1 MLHKSNFFD
10 NIGVL
15 FKKYPTVDLTD
26 LFSKGQMDS
35 KRWLV
40 DMLVELDLPLGVV
53 FICAGWYG
61 SLATFLFESD
71 LKINK
76 IRSFD
81 IDPLCADIA
90 DTFNRSWVM
99 NQWEFKAI
107 TADIMDIDYQHHTW
121 QIWSNANNR
130 MCRPITDSP
139 DTVINTSCEHIENF
153 AEWYDKIPKGTLVV
167 LQSNNFQEVNE
178 HVNCSIDAESFS
190 ISAPMEN
197 CLFLGELELEKYTRF
212 MKIGTK

>member
-10 NIGVL
+10 NIGSL

-26 LFSKGQMDS
+26 LFSKGQMES

-40 DMLVELDLPLGVV
+40 DMLVELDLPLGTV

-61 SLATFLFESD
+61 SLATFLFESN

-81 IDPLCADIA
+81 IDPICADIA

-99 NQWEFKAI
+99 NNWQFKAS
-107 TADIMDIDYQHHTW
+107 TLDISDIDYPTQY
-121 QIWSNANNR
+121 
-130 MCRPITDSP
+130 ITRRADNSTVELVETP
-139 DTVINTSCEHIENF
+139 DTIINTSCEHIENF
-153 AEWYDKIPKGTLVV
+153 AEWYAKIPNGKLVV
-167 LQSNNFQEVNE
+167 LQSNNFVDVDE
-178 HVNCSIDAESFS
+178 HVNCSKDAESFS
-190 ISAPMEN
+190 VSAPMEN

-212 MKIGTK
+212 MKIGYK